1 MVAVLKVD
9 SVLASRSGLFRG
21 WLHDTIPRS
30 FDGHRHETSTRD
42 QIDVILK

>member
-1 MVAVLKVD
+1 MGAVLKVD

-21 WLHDTIPRS
+21 WLHDTIPGPSMAIVTKRL
-30 FDGHRHETSTRD
+30 TQD